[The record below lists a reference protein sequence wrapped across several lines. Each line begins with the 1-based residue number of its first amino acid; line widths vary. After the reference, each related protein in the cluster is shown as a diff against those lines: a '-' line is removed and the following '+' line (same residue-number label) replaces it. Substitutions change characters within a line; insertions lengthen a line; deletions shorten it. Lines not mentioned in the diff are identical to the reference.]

1 MCSKKKVE
9 NSSDESSN
17 PPLQSPKKQIVQKNL
32 QLLKIKIPNK
42 SKAKCEKEKPVCQ
55 AKGKK
60 RKKIEL
66 GNLDRTFRLAFI
78 RRKIRT
84 AFKSQAVRTALLT
97 ELNTR
102 GPDSELIVRMVE
114 MVTITRQAVVQPVQP
129 IPQPAQPVPAQ
140 PLPAQ
145 PVPAQP
151 VPAQPAPVQPTQVQ
165 PAPAADGN
173 SEESALEVLDSEDE
187 LVQDMTLSPRR
198 EQRLRRQLQ
207 VWRDRLS
214 SSSD

>member
-1 MCSKKKVE
+1 MST
-9 NSSDESSN
+9 N
-17 PPLQSPKKQIVQKNL
+17 
-32 QLLKIKIPNK
+32 
-42 SKAKCEKEKPVCQ
+42 
-55 AKGKK
+55 
-60 RKKIEL
+60 R
-66 GNLDRTFRLAFI
+66 LDHTFRLAFI

-84 AFKSQAVRTALLT
+84 TFKSQAVRTALLT

-114 MVTITRQAVVQPVQP
+114 KIPITRQAVVQPVQP
-129 IPQPAQPVPAQ
+129 MPQPAQPA
-140 PLPAQ
+140 
-145 PVPAQP
+145 PVQSI
-151 VPAQPAPVQPTQVQ
+151 PAQPAPVQPAQVQ
-165 PAPAADGN
+165 PAPAAADGN

-187 LVQDMTLSPRR
+187 LVQDMTLSPRS

>member
-1 MCSKKKVE
+1 M
-9 NSSDESSN
+9 SN
-17 PPLQSPKKQIVQKNL
+17 
-32 QLLKIKIPNK
+32 
-42 SKAKCEKEKPVCQ
+42 
-55 AKGKK
+55 
-60 RKKIEL
+60 RK

-102 GPDSELIVRMVE
+102 GPDSELIVKMVE
-114 MVTITRQAVVQPVQP
+114 RVPITRQAVVQPVQP
-129 IPQPAQPVPAQ
+129 IPQPAQPV
-140 PLPAQ
+140 LAQ

-151 VPAQPAPVQPTQVQ
+151 VPAQPAPVQPAHVQ

-173 SEESALEVLDSEDE
+173 SEESALEVLDSEHE

-207 VWRDRLS
+207 VWMDSELYRCF
-214 SSSD
+214 

>member
-1 MCSKKKVE
+1 MST
-9 NSSDESSN
+9 N
-17 PPLQSPKKQIVQKNL
+17 
-32 QLLKIKIPNK
+32 
-42 SKAKCEKEKPVCQ
+42 
-55 AKGKK
+55 
-60 RKKIEL
+60 R
-66 GNLDRTFRLAFI
+66 LDRTFRLAFI

-84 AFKSQAVRTALLT
+84 AFKSQAVRTALLA

-114 MVTITRQAVVQPVQP
+114 KVPITRQAAVQPVQP
-129 IPQPAQPVPAQ
+129 IPKSAQ
-140 PLPAQ
+140 PLP
-145 PVPAQP
+145 VQP
-151 VPAQPAPVQPTQVQ
+151 VPAQPAQVQ
-165 PAPAADGN
+165 PAPAAADGN

-187 LVQDMTLSPRR
+187 LVQDMTLSPRS

>member
-1 MCSKKKVE
+1 M
-9 NSSDESSN
+9 SN
-17 PPLQSPKKQIVQKNL
+17 RQ
-32 QLLKIKIPNK
+32 
-42 SKAKCEKEKPVCQ
+42 
-55 AKGKK
+55 
-60 RKKIEL
+60 
-66 GNLDRTFRLAFI
+66 GNLDRTFKLAFI

-114 MVTITRQAVVQPVQP
+114 KVPITRQAVVQPVQP
-129 IPQPAQPVPAQ
+129 IPQPVQSVPAQ

-151 VPAQPAPVQPTQVQ
+151 VPAQPAPVQLTQVQ

-173 SEESALEVLDSEDE
+173 SEESALEVLDSENE

>member
-1 MCSKKKVE
+1 MST
-9 NSSDESSN
+9 NR
-17 PPLQSPKKQIVQKNL
+17 Q
-32 QLLKIKIPNK
+32 
-42 SKAKCEKEKPVCQ
+42 
-55 AKGKK
+55 
-60 RKKIEL
+60 
-66 GNLDRTFRLAFI
+66 GNLDHTFRLAFI

-114 MVTITRQAVVQPVQP
+114 KVPITSQAVVQPVQP

-140 PLPAQ
+140 SFSAQ
-145 PVPAQP
+145 PVPAQLA
-151 VPAQPAPVQPTQVQ
+151 PAQPAPVQLAQVQ
-165 PAPAADGN
+165 AAPAADGN

-187 LVQDMTLSPRR
+187 LVQDMTLSPRS
-198 EQRLRRQLQ
+198 EQRLRI
-207 VWRDRLS
+207 S